1 MLDVLPERKKEEKD
15 GIGNLFNAISPPNL
29 HHGHY
34 QKEDL
39 HTVIPLKQAEVSNS
53 STDNFSHDSVTQ
65 ASP

>member
-1 MLDVLPERKKEEKD
+1 MQDVLPERKEEEKD
-15 GIGNLFNAISPPNL
+15 DIGILFIAISPPNL

-39 HTVIPLKQAEVSNS
+39 HTVIPLQQAEASNS
-53 STDNFSHDSVTQ
+53 SADNFSHDSVTQ